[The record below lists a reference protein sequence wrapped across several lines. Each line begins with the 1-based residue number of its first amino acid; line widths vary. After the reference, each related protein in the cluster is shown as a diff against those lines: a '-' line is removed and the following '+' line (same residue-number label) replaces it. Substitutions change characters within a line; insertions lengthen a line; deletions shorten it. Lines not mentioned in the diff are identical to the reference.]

1 MIKAKKKAKAV
12 APLPARDGIA
22 PSRVWLAE
30 GGWSTIGQFLVE
42 RFPHVAEADLRWRLA
57 RGDIVD
63 TAGQPMAFDMPYQPH
78 AKQWLWYYRHV
89 PDEVPVPFEMPI
101 LYADDTLIVVDKPH
115 FLASTPGGQYL
126 QHTALTRVRQH
137 FDDVAISP
145 LHRLDRETAGIL
157 LFCRKPELRGAYQTL
172 FQNQQVQRV
181 YEAIAPAQPDSS
193 IQFPL
198 RYSSRLEQAK
208 GQLFVEEVPGEPNS
222 HTDIEVLKNFQDTP
236 SEKRPMAAICLYQ
249 LRPLTGRKHQL
260 RVHLNA
266 LGTPILNDS
275 YYPARPAEPQP
286 DDYSKPLQLLARSIA
301 FVDPVSGQQREFVS
315 KRQLIIAG
323 KARFS
328 LGE

>member
-1 MIKAKKKAKAV
+1 MSKLV
-12 APLPARDGIA
+12 APLAARNGVA

-30 GGWSTIGQFLVE
+30 GGWETIGQFLVE
-42 RFPHVAEADLRWRLA
+42 RFPHVAEADLRWRLEQ
-57 RGDIVD
+57 GDIVNSH
-63 TAGQPMAFDMPYQPH
+63 GQPMAFDMPYQPYT
-78 AKQWLWYYRHV
+78 KQWLWYYRYV
-89 PDEVPVPFEMPI
+89 PNEVPVPFDMPI
-101 LYADDTLIVVDKPH
+101 LYVDEALIIVDKPH

-137 FDDVAISP
+137 FNDVAISP

-172 FQNQQVQRV
+172 FQHQQVQRV
-181 YEAIAPAQPDSS
+181 YEAIAPAQPDPS

-198 RYSSRLEQAK
+198 RYSSRLEQPK
-208 GQLFVEEVPGEPNS
+208 DQLFVEEVSGEPNS
-222 HTDIEVLKNFQDTP
+222 FTDIEVLETYRGSGSPLQY
-236 SEKRPMAAICLYQ
+236 SLYR

-275 YYPARPAEPQP
+275 YYPQRSAEPQP

-301 FVDPVSGQQREFVS
+301 FIDPVTGKKREFIS
-315 KRQLIIAG
+315 TRALPKPYEWAMMP
-323 KARFS
+323 AHD
-328 LGE
+328 